1 MRYTINDKKER
12 RKGHMKT
19 NENVEEFGARLK
31 SALKR
36 KNMSQSK
43 LSEISGINTST
54 ISEYISGRYEPS
66 RSRIAEFANVLDVN
80 EVWLMGYD
88 VPMERN
94 IKAEKNIRLTTYEKK
109 QLLKNIENVY
119 RQKNKNIESIKKE
132 YNLKTFSADLE
143 DSILLKIAEDLNIP
157 FKKERFLNRTM
168 DSEIKNWFLETL
180 ESLSDEELEQLKSM
194 IEPTI
199 AYIKNKK

>member
-1 MRYTINDKKER
+1 
-12 RKGHMKT
+12 MKT

-88 VPMERN
+88 VPIERN

-199 AYIKNKK
+199 AYMKNKK

>member
-1 MRYTINDKKER
+1 MGRKEKCQVR
-12 RKGHMKT
+12 IKRAMNLRGLTQTDIVEKT
-19 NENVEEFGARLK
+19 DIKK
-31 SALKR
+31 SAL
-36 KNMSQSK
+36 SQYINGK
-43 LSEISGINTST
+43 ITPRQNAIGELAKILNVSE
-54 ISEYISGRYEPS
+54 P
-66 RSRIAEFANVLDVN
+66 
-80 EVWLMGYD
+80 WLMGYD

-94 IKAEKNIRLTTYEKK
+94 IKVEKDTHLTTYEKEK
-109 QLLKNIENVY
+109 LLKNIENVY
-119 RQKNKNIESIKKE
+119 RQKNKNRESIKKE
-132 YNLKTFSADLE
+132 YNLKTFSEDLE